1 MERWKIRKCI
11 ENLLHVEQNA
21 NEGRWFPLHR
31 TLLKPDE
38 TIDRLAL
45 WPNIV
50 IQVLPY
56 DAMTGE
62 LYEDFSEVEDPIL
75 STEIRQQQQQQRQ
88 VTVQSDGTHVI
99 EEELPRATGSQSLAG
114 YMAPV
119 PEGRLCRCGH
129 LCAEVHKFCNM
140 CGTHRDWSSVE
151 ARVEDEDVET
161 QLRDMQQ
168 LLLGKKRKIVEKD
181 EGQP

>member
-1 MERWKIRKCI
+1 MYSEPVLVKLACRTAEGDVITRVKTWRG
-11 ENLLHVEQNA
+11 ENLENVMQTWCTV
-21 NEGRWFPLHR
+21 NEMQMKDVLFLFDRIALE
-31 TLLKPDE
+31 PDE

-62 LYEDFSEVEDPIL
+62 LYEDFWEVEDPIL

-88 VTVQSDGTHVI
+88 VTVHSDGTHVI
-99 EEELPRATGSQSLAG
+99 EEQLPRATGSKSLGG

-119 PEGRLCRCGH
+119 FEGRP
-129 LCAEVHKFCNM
+129 V
-140 CGTHRDWSSVE
+140 
-151 ARVEDEDVET
+151 
-161 QLRDMQQ
+161 
-168 LLLGKKRKIVEKD
+168 
-181 EGQP
+181 

>member
-1 MERWKIRKCI
+1 MKTWCTLDEMQMKDVRFLFDRKVL
-11 ENLLHVEQNA
+11 E
-21 NEGRWFPLHR
+21 
-31 TLLKPDE
+31 PDE

-62 LYEDFSEVEDPIL
+62 LYEDFWEVKDPIL

-88 VTVQSDGTHVI
+88 VTVQSDGTHAI
-99 EEELPRATGSQSLAG
+99 EEQLPRATGSESLGG

-119 PEGRLCRCGH
+119 PKGRLCRCGH
-129 LCAEVHKFCNM
+129 LCAEAHKVCNM
-140 CGTHRDWSSVE
+140 CRTHRDGLLSK
-151 ARVEDEDVET
+151 RVSRT
-161 QLRDMQQ
+161 KTWKLN
-168 LLLGKKRKIVEKD
+168 
-181 EGQP
+181 